1 MISPEQLISDL
12 LNEITKLKE
21 ELDQAKQD
29 ILDFERAALIWKKSY
44 GQTEAKLRI
53 KLENA
58 EQTIEEL
65 QEDLNDEKRR
75 QSKE

>member
-29 ILDFERAALIWKKSY
+29 ILDFERAALIWKKGY
-44 GQTEAKLRI
+44 QDTERKLRI

-65 QEDLNDEKRR
+65 ENELLEYKGV
-75 QSKE
+75 